1 MHFLFTQGSNEAS
14 KLLLK
19 ADPTLARLREVTDCD
34 VLVQDIVNLT
44 SKQVNSAR
52 YARSDSSD
60 NVAHRVHK
68 ISNSPRT
75 YTRTTKSNNSTRNLN
90 TARSSNT
97 NIKKTSDHD
106 LVTPRSWGDPVFYQ
120 YKEPSTA
127 KTNETVP
134 TLQLENK
141 ENRNPSRLVSIT
153 LKYFLIFKNYYY
165 HLNKPSLKLI

>member
-1 MHFLFTQGSNEAS
+1 MHLLYSQGSNEAS

-19 ADPTLARLREVTDCD
+19 VDPTLVRLREVTDCD

-44 SKQVNSAR
+44 SKQINSAR
-52 YARSDSSD
+52 YARSASSG
-60 NVAHRVHK
+60 NVAPRVHK
-68 ISNSPRT
+68 MSNSPRT
-75 YTRTTKSNNSTRNLN
+75 YTRTTRSNNSTRNLN
-90 TARSSNT
+90 TARSSNK
-97 NIKKTSDHD
+97 NSKKTSDRD

-141 ENRNPSRLVSIT
+141 ENLNPSRLVTVT
-153 LKYFLIFKNYYY
+153 LKIDTYLRILPL
-165 HLNKPSLKLI
+165 HLA